1 MIALPAR
8 WRSLGTWLAA
18 QWRRA
23 VAAARRDGR
32 ALAAID
38 YAELDINSAGSW
50 PVVVRRAAIAVV
62 FLISLLVGY
71 GLLVAP
77 QSERQA
83 SAVNAEAALLD
94 RYARLAFQA
103 ANLTTYREQMAA
115 LNTSLAELLA
125 QLPGDAEVPAL
136 LEEITLL
143 ANGSGLAVESLTLQ
157 DERQAAF
164 YTELPIALKVTGGYH
179 DFGNF
184 VAGLAALPRIVTLH
198 DFSVVAASDG
208 SLTLT
213 IEALTYRYQRAVD
226 GGVAE

>member
-1 MIALPAR
+1 MIALPVQ
-8 WRSLGTWLAA
+8 WRSLGARLAA
-18 QWRRA
+18 QWRRV
-23 VAAARRDGR
+23 VAAVQRDGR

-38 YAELDINSAGSW
+38 YAELDLNSAGSW
-50 PVVVRRAAIAVV
+50 PAVVRRAAIALV
-62 FLISLLVGY
+62 FLISWLVGY

-77 QSERQA
+77 QNERQA
-83 SAVNAEAALLD
+83 SAVSAEAALLD

-103 ANLTTYREQMAA
+103 ANLTTYRDQMVA
-115 LNTSLAELLA
+115 LNASLAELLA

-198 DFSVVAASDG
+198 DFSVAAASDG

-213 IEALTYRYQRAVD
+213 IAALTYRYQRAVD
-226 GGVAE
+226 GEVVE